1 MKLQRRFFASV
12 ALASFFILHP
22 TLLVRA
28 ATTINPASKF
38 AYGANIG
45 WMDWRGDTNSG
56 ALVGEYICTGF
67 IYAANVGWINLGS
80 GTPANGIR
88 YQNNSASD
96 FGVNHD
102 GLGNLRGYA
111 YGANIGWITFTNRD
125 ASGSAYE
132 GPQIDLV
139 TGKMNGFLWSANC
152 GWISLSNTFASVQTD
167 TIQMGI
173 DTDGDG
179 IPDAWEREKFGGSLA
194 AASGA
199 TDFDG
204 DGFKDISEYLADTDP
219 NDPKSFLSIT
229 SYTIATGD
237 SPLSLRWSSN
247 PTRQYHL
254 QKRALVDSGSWFDVG
269 LGLISADAGTM
280 TIRSFTDSA
289 SSQRFF
295 RVEAVKPLSP

>member
-1 MKLQRRFFASV
+1 MKTFLSSLLL
-12 ALASFFILHP
+12 LASLDGGWS
-22 TLLVRA
+22 A
-28 ATTINPASKF
+28 STINAANKF

-45 WMDWRGDTNSG
+45 WMDWRGDTNNG
-56 ALVGEYICTGF
+56 VVIGEYICTGF

-125 ASGSAYE
+125 GTGVTYE
-132 GPQIDLV
+132 GPKLDLV
-139 TGKMNGFLWSANC
+139 TGKMSGFLWSANC
-152 GWISLSNTFASVQTD
+152 GWISLSNTFAFVQTD
-167 TIQMGI
+167 TIRMGI

-179 IPDAWEREKFGGSLA
+179 IPDAWEREKFGSLTIA
-194 AASGA
+194 NA
-199 TDFDG
+199 TSDHDG

-219 NDPKSFLSIT
+219 NNTNSFLSIT
-229 SYTIATGD
+229 RYSASAGG
-237 SPLSLRWSSN
+237 SPASITWSSQ
-247 PTRQYHL
+247 PTRQYHV
-254 QKRALVDSGSWFDVG
+254 QKRTLVDSGSWFDVG
-269 LGLISADAGTM
+269 LGLISPDAGAT
-280 TIRSFTDSA
+280 TTRGFTDSV